1 MLGIDIFSEI
11 ACMSGSVAVLVGKK
25 VRRMNSITISA
36 CKEWMKTTAFKD
48 FVAVGVISIEAIVL
62 VEVLE
67 LGKRLT
73 EAATQRAWPI
83 DKFITAPMIIAL
95 AIAFYAQNRLKERT
109 DELQEAKKMA
119 EAANKAKSAFLS
131 NVSHELRTPMH
142 GILSFASFGI
152 KKYATEKPDKILD
165 YFQKIRQSGE
175 ALLTLLN
182 DLLDLAKLES
192 GKVTFKF
199 RPANLS
205 SLINVARQECESL
218 ALEHDLTIR
227 CEGLEA
233 DDKITLDA
241 DKVMQV
247 LRNLLSNAIKFSP
260 KGGTIDIISFK
271 KADSIVVSVRDQGEG
286 IPENELI
293 SIFDKFF
300 QSSRTRA
307 SAGGT
312 GLGLPICREI
322 IAAHKGRIWAENNP
336 VSGANLSFE
345 IPLSLEANEQ
355 EEVLIGANLS
365 FEPPPPLETNEQE
378 EVLVDS
384 QIK

>member
-1 MLGIDIFSEI
+1 VDNSTAVLGIDIFSEI
-11 ACMSGSVAVLVGKK
+11 AWMSGSVAVLVGKK
-25 VRRMNSITISA
+25 VRGMNSKTISA

-48 FVAVGVISIEAIVL
+48 FLAVGVISIEAIVL

-83 DKFITAPMIIAL
+83 DKFITAPMIVAL

-119 EAANKAKSAFLS
+119 ETANKAKSTFLS

-152 KKYATEKPDKILD
+152 KKYATAKPDKILD

-175 ALLTLLN
+175 TLLTLLN
-182 DLLDLAKLES
+182 DLLDLTKLES

-199 RPANLS
+199 RPVNLS
-205 SLINVARQECESL
+205 SLIESVREEYNSL
-218 ALEHDLTIR
+218 ALERNLTIR
-227 CEGLEA
+227 CENLQVN
-233 DDKITLDA
+233 DKVTLDA
-241 DKVMQV
+241 DKIRQV
-247 LRNLLSNAIKFSP
+247 LRNLLNNAIKFSP
-260 KGGTIDIISFK
+260 EGGKIDVISLK
-271 KADSIVVSVRDQGEG
+271 KDGSIVVSVRDQGVG
-286 IPENELI
+286 IPENELEN
-293 SIFDKFF
+293 IFDKFV
-300 QSSRTRA
+300 QSSRNKV

-322 IAAHKGRIWAENNP
+322 ISAHKGRIWAENYP
-336 VSGANLSFE
+336 DSGANLSFE
-345 IPLSLEANEQ
+345 IALSLEADEH
-355 EEVLIGANLS
+355 
-365 FEPPPPLETNEQE
+365 E

-384 QIK
+384 ES

>member
-1 MLGIDIFSEI
+1 MNNKAI
-11 ACMSGSVAVLVGKK
+11 SVY
-25 VRRMNSITISA
+25 
-36 CKEWMKTTAFKD
+36 KEWIKTNSFKD
-48 FVAVGVISIEAIVL
+48 FVAVGVISFEAFVL

-67 LGKRLT
+67 LGKTLT
-73 EAATQRAWPI
+73 ETVTQRAWPV
-83 DKFITAPMIIAL
+83 DKFITVPMIIAL
-95 AIAFYAQNRLKERT
+95 AITFYAQGRLKERT
-109 DELQEAKKMA
+109 NELEKAKKMA
-119 EAANKAKSAFLS
+119 EIANNAKTTFLS
-131 NVSHELRTPMH
+131 NISHELRTPMH

-152 KKYATEKPDKILD
+152 KKHSTAGPDKILD
-165 YFQKIRQSGE
+165 YFQKIKQSGE
-175 ALLTLLN
+175 ILLALLN

-192 GKVTFKF
+192 GKISFKF
-199 RPANLS
+199 RPANLD
-205 SLINVARQECESL
+205 SLINLVRQECESL
-218 ALEHDLTIR
+218 ALEHKLTIR

-233 DDKITLDA
+233 EEKITLDA

-260 KGGTIDIISFK
+260 EGGTIDIISFK
-271 KADSIVVSVRDQGEG
+271 KAGSIVVSVRDQGEG
-286 IPENELI
+286 IPENEL
-293 SIFDKFF
+293 SNIFDKFF
-300 QSSRTRA
+300 QSSRTKA

-336 VSGANLSFE
+336 DTGAKLSFE
-345 IPLSLEANEQ
+345 IPLSLEANEH

-384 QIK
+384 TG